1 MSLLKREEW
10 FDLSRRLDWT
20 PRYVPADELF
30 PSDFSAGEAG
40 AKGDWSTWDE
50 PYKVSYREY
59 MHLQRQKETSV
70 YAVKTAL
77 ERAKFLERAD
87 PRWKAVM
94 KAHYGAVAIGEYVAG
109 MAEARMGRWAP
120 SAAWRNVSVLGLLD
134 EFRHTQIQLIFPHS
148 FLADSPQWDW
158 AQKAYHSNE
167 WAALAAKHIL
177 DDMLLTSSAVDLA
190 VLLTFVFET
199 GFTNLQFLGMAMDA
213 MEEGDVEF
221 STLLSS
227 IQTDE
232 ARHSQQGSAVL
243 DILVKEDPEHAQYL
257 VDKAFWRCWRL
268 FGVLTG
274 PAMDYYTPLENRR
287 MSFKEFM
294 EEWVV
299 DQFQRSVEDHGLKLP
314 WYWDI
319 FLSELDYEH
328 HSLHMG
334 VWFWRPTVWWDPAA
348 GASAP
353 ERKWLAEK
361 YPDWEETW
369 GPMWDT
375 IGKNIREGNEL
386 KSLPQTFPVLCNICQ
401 LPISSSYNWTAVKD
415 DWTLLTKDLNG
426 RRHYFCSE
434 PCQWIFEQEQDKYD
448 QHLSLVDRFLA
459 GMIDPPDLGGAL
471 VYMGITPDV
480 SGKDA
485 LEYAWAFDT
494 EEVAPS

>member
-1 MSLLKREEW
+1 MVEQMAVHMEGRFARFAPSPRWRNIAVYGMLDEIRHAQLNLSFSHDLLKQAPQ
-10 FDLSRRLDWT
+10 FDW
-20 PRYVPADELF
+20 
-30 PSDFSAGEAG
+30 
-40 AKGDWSTWDE
+40 
-50 PYKVSYREY
+50 
-59 MHLQRQKETSV
+59 
-70 YAVKTAL
+70 AVKA
-77 ERAKFLERAD
+77 F
-87 PRWKAVM
+87 
-94 KAHYGAVAIGEYVAG
+94 
-109 MAEARMGRWAP
+109 
-120 SAAWRNVSVLGLLD
+120 
-134 EFRHTQIQLIFPHS
+134 HT
-148 FLADSPQWDW
+148 
-158 AQKAYHSNE
+158 NE
-167 WAALAAKHIL
+167 WGILAVRHFL
-177 DDMLLTSSAVDLA
+177 DDTLLGSSCVDSAV
-190 VLLTFVFET
+190 VTNLTLEH
-199 GFTNLQFLGMAMDA
+199 GFTNMQFVAFAAAAMDA
-213 MEEGDVEF
+213 GDVGF
-221 STLLSS
+221 SNILSS

-232 ARHSQQGSAVL
+232 ARHAQQGFPTAAILARFDRKRAQDLL
-243 DILVKEDPEHAQYL
+243 DAS
-257 VDKAFWRCWRL
+257 FWRSLRL
-268 FGVLTG
+268 FHLLTG

-294 EEWVV
+294 QEWVV
-299 DQFQRSVEDHGLKLP
+299 DQFHRSVEDHGLKLP

-353 ERKWLAEK
+353 ERRWLAEK

-375 IGKNIREGNEL
+375 IGNNIREGNEL

-485 LEYAWAFDT
+485 LDYAWAFDT
-494 EEVAPS
+494 GEVTPS